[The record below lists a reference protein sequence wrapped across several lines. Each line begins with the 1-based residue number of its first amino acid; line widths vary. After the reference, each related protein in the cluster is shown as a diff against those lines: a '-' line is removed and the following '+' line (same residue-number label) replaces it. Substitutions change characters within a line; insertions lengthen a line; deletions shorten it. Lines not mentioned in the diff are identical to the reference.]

1 MLDLRAGFKGC
12 IKGSSTCFCVRILF
26 LSIKRCICGLELRAE
41 FKGWIYGLYSWAGFQ
56 DSF

>member
-26 LSIKRCICGLELRAE
+26 KYQEVYL
-41 FKGWIYGLYSWAGFQ
+41 WAGTMG
-56 DSF
+56 